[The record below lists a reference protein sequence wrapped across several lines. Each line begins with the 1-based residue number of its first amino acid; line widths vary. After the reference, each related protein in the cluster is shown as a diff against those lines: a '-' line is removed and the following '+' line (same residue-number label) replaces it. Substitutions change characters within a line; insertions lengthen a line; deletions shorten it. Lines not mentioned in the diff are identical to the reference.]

1 MIKKLILTTGIIA
14 CCFVLGYAQEEAT
27 PAKMFDMYVGV
38 QANELINQII
48 NLNTNAT
55 PVSNPYLL
63 TFAINLNKSGWGLE
77 GGIGNNLSNS
87 KDVNAP
93 VLNEVDINNIFYR
106 IGFGRTLMVGKR
118 LQIGYYLDFKVDH
131 QIDKTI
137 TGTNTV
143 FSTTESD
150 SSISST
156 TTKNIGIGFGPKF
169 QIGYYLSKHLI
180 LGTEITYY
188 YTTSKLKQNANT
200 TDYTINTVNGNSTTI
215 INSNFETDAASFSI
229 TFPTALFLIYKF

>member
-1 MIKKLILTTGIIA
+1 MIKKIILTTGIFA
-14 CCFVLGYAQEEAT
+14 CCFVMCCAQDEDAK
-27 PAKMFDMYVGV
+27 PKMFDMYVGV

-48 NLNTNAT
+48 NLNNGST

-63 TFAINLNKSGWGLE
+63 TFSINLSKSGWGLE
-77 GGIGNNLSNS
+77 GGIGNTLSNS

-93 VLNEVDINNIFYR
+93 VLNETDINNIFYR
-106 IGFGRTLMVGKR
+106 IGAGRTLMVSKR

-143 FSTTESD
+143 FSLTQND
-150 SSISST
+150 STIASST
-156 TTKNIGIGFGPKF
+156 TKNVGIGFGPKF
-169 QIGYYLSKHLI
+169 QLGFYLSKKLM
-180 LGTEITYY
+180 LGTEISYY
-188 YTTSKLKQNANT
+188 YTSSKAKQNSLT
-200 TDYTINTVNGNSTTI
+200 TDYRIDTVNGNSTSI
-215 INSNFETDAASFSI
+215 INSNSETDATSFSI